1 MFETALR
8 EELFLKTM
16 TRMDMVASSLGS
28 TQIGVSKTPTR
39 DLMFFLKCMFL
50 SKQSENIYAQS
61 QGYQHG
67 GQEWQLKCK
76 LTIPQN

>member
-28 TQIGVSKTPTR
+28 TQIGVSKTPTQ

-50 SKQSENIYAQS
+50 SKQSENNINIFFTLS
-61 QGYQHG
+61 PLFKPTSD
-67 GQEWQLKCK
+67 EL
-76 LTIPQN
+76 

>member
-50 SKQSENIYAQS
+50 SKQSENNINIFFTLS
-61 QGYQHG
+61 P
-67 GQEWQLKCK
+67 LFKP
-76 LTIPQN
+76 T